1 MSKETMSW
9 LNTFTLIGQTDK
21 RGNAWHYRAEDQG
34 AETNHYPAFIP
45 VPDVLRRLFGWDV
58 QTGDLKSSYNVL
70 SDDGVETITLV
81 DDSRKTMIRPRGA
94 LGPEDPGGI
103 MGVFKSGYQGHSY
116 AEWLIRQVQTLLDD
130 DLGITSAGLL
140 AKGAQAWVEVSVPDS
155 ITTPEGVTFRPN
167 LLCTTSFDGSLATTY
182 KRSVNDTV
190 CDNTRSMVLAG
201 EGEVFRVKHTKN
213 SALKLLEAR
222 DALAMVH
229 TIADDFAAEV
239 TALCETVVTD
249 AQWAKFLD
257 ELVPVKDEDGELKT
271 GRALTNA
278 DKKREELKQLWNH
291 DERCAPWKGT
301 AHGVLQTVNTWSHH
315 VQSFKGKDRAGRN
328 MTMSVNGDI
337 DKLDMTTLM
346 TLGKVLQPA

>member
-1 MSKETMSW
+1 MSAETMEW
-9 LNTFTLIGQTDK
+9 LNTFTLIGQTDR
-21 RGNAWHYRAEDQG
+21 RGKAWHYREEDQG
-34 AETNHYPAFIP
+34 GEPNHYTGFIP
-45 VPDVLRRLFGWDV
+45 VPDVIRRLFGWSV
-58 QTGDLKSSYNVL
+58 ITGDVKSTGSIITP
-70 SDDGVETITLV
+70 DGVESFTIT
-81 DDSRKTMIRPRGA
+81 DDARKTMLRPPRA

-103 MGVFKSGYQGHSY
+103 MGIFKSGYEGHNY
-116 AEWLIRQVQTLLDD
+116 EEWLIRQVATLLDD

-140 AKGAQAWVEVSVPDS
+140 AKGAQAWVEVSVPDT

-190 CDNTRSMVLAG
+190 CDNTRAMVLGG

-213 SALKLLEAR
+213 SSLKLLAAR
-222 DALAMVH
+222 DALALVH
-229 TIADDFAAEV
+229 TIGDDFAAEV
-239 TALCETVVTD
+239 AALCETTVTD
-249 AQWAKFLD
+249 AQFAKFLD
-257 ELVPVKDEDGELKT
+257 ELVPVKDENGDPKI

-301 AHGVLQTVNTWSHH
+301 AHGVVQTVNTWAHH
-315 VQSFKGKDRAGRN
+315 VQSFKGRDRAGRN
-328 MTMSVNGDI
+328 MAMTVNGDV